1 MQKNLSI
8 LVGDVITC
16 PLEQDYVEGV
26 EDHEWVCFLLCFLS
40 NIFNKNIV
48 IFIHTIVITS
58 R

>member
-1 MQKNLSI
+1 
-8 LVGDVITC
+8 VGDVITC